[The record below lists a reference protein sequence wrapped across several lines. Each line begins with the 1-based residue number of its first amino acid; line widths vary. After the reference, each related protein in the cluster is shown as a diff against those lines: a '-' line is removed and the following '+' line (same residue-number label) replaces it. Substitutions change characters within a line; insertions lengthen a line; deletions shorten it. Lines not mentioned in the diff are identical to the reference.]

1 MRIFLA
7 SILNFV
13 LFQCY
18 LCINNKI
25 LVKIFFD
32 WTTMGGATIIP
43 RSLKTTRNEKKFQ
56 DRPKKILFL
65 KSYMTLKYL
74 LIIDFPKF
82 DPLKAAEMQNLFPLV
97 SD

>member
-13 LFQCY
+13 LFQSY

-25 LVKIFFD
+25 SVKIFFD
-32 WTTMGGATIIP
+32 WTIMGGATIIP
-43 RSLKTTRNEKKFQ
+43 RSLKTTRNEKNFQ
-56 DRPKKILFL
+56 DRPKNVLFF
-65 KSYMTLKYL
+65 KSYMNLKYL

-82 DPLKAAEMQNLFPLV
+82 YALTATEMAL
-97 SD
+97 S

>member
-25 LVKIFFD
+25 LVKKIFY
-32 WTTMGGATIIP
+32 WTIMGELRLFRVVLGLRGMENIFK
-43 RSLKTTRNEKKFQ
+43 RGQ
-56 DRPKKILFL
+56 KIFYFL
-65 KSYMTLKYL
+65 NH
-74 LIIDFPKF
+74 I
-82 DPLKAAEMQNLFPLV
+82 
-97 SD
+97 